1 MINAHESDQHLPDE
15 KALRD
20 EQLKVLKLGRVAD
33 LISFLLA
40 SPSVSIVQACQLIR
54 LTKRFALSLFPEKE
68 STFELIY
75 RRRFNRILGER
86 LSRSPEFLN

>member
-1 MINAHESDQHLPDE
+1 MINAHKPDQRYPDDR
-15 KALRD
+15 ALR
-20 EQLKVLKLGRVAD
+20 EEHLKVQKLGRVAD

-54 LTKRFALSLFPEKE
+54 LTKRFALTLFPEKE

-75 RRRFNRILGER
+75 RPRFSRILAER
-86 LSRSPEFLN
+86 LSHSPEYLN